1 MTDHTAPDLAAFF
14 DQEDARLA
22 DQIHR
27 FGVSIQQIGGGRCSA
42 PGCCAPVS
50 DRPFAYTVGLFGI
63 AHPELVVVGLD
74 ISESSRA
81 LNAAA
86 RSALDGGRIMPG
98 VAMTVPG
105 WSRRFIAEAVPNPG
119 EIAFRA
125 NQFYQRPTGVSV
137 PLLQLSY
144 PDRRGR
150 FPSDPSYSGS
160 RRRQPRPG
168 EWDALA

>member
-1 MTDHTAPDLAAFF
+1 MTDHIAPDLAAFF

-22 DQIHR
+22 DQIRR
-27 FGVSIQQIGGGRCSA
+27 FGVSVQMIGGGRCSV
-42 PGCCAPVS
+42 PGCCAPLS
-50 DRPFAYTVGLFGI
+50 ARPFAYTVGLFGI
-63 AHPELVVVGLD
+63 GHPELVVVGLD

-86 RSALDGGRIMPG
+86 RTILDGGRIMPD
-98 VAMTVPG
+98 VEMTVSG
-105 WSRRFIAEAVPNPG
+105 WSRRFVAEAVPNPG
-119 EIAFRA
+119 DIAFNA
-125 NQFYQRPTGVSV
+125 NRFYQRPPEFSV

-160 RRRQPRPG
+160 RKRQPRPG